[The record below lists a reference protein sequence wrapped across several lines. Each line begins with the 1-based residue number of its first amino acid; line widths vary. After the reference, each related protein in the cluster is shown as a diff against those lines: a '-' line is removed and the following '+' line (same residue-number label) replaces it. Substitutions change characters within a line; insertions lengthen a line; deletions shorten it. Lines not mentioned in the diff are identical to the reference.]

1 VRRPVLALAGL
12 LLVTACSAGA
22 DKPEAP
28 DGLDGLE
35 VFDVKEKTTAER
47 HTAGPVA
54 SYARTPPAGGV
65 HWPAQAGG
73 VLGWLRCGVY
83 TEQPPSEFAV
93 HSQEHGAVWLT
104 YRPGASAADVAAFA
118 THAEVRPDYVIVS
131 PFAGQPGAWTASTWG
146 AQLSV
151 DRPDDARLERFV
163 QTYAGGGQ
171 GGEKGADCAGGT
183 TPEQAR
189 AALAAAVRASP
200 SASPRGAATAP

>member
-1 VRRPVLALAGL
+1 MTRVRLPALALAAV
-12 LLVTACSAGA
+12 LLVPACSAGA
-22 DKPEAP
+22 DRPEAP
-28 DGLDGLE
+28 EGIDGLE
-35 VFDVKEKTTAER
+35 VFDVAEKTTAER

-65 HWPAQAGG
+65 HWPATSPVAPG

-83 TEQPPSEFAV
+83 AEQPPSEFAV

-118 THAEVRPDYVIVS
+118 EHAEVRPDYVIVS
-131 PFAGQPGAWTASTWG
+131 PYAGQPGAWTASTWG
-146 AQLSV
+146 AQLTT

-163 QTYAGGGQ
+163 ETYAGGGQ
-171 GGEKGADCAGGT
+171 GGEKGADCAGGS

-189 AALAAAVRASP
+189 AALAAAVRAS
-200 SASPRGAATAP
+200 ASPAA